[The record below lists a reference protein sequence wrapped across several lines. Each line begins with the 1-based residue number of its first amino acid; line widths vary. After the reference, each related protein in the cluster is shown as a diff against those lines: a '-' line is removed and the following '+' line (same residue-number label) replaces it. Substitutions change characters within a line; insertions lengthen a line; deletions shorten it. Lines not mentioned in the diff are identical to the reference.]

1 MMPSRPP
8 RLRRSAFR
16 FALPPSLGTDA
27 AAGRA
32 GRLQEALS
40 KQMER
45 PVEVAVMSSY
55 AELAREVLGGAS
67 DAAWGPPYVCARL
80 EAMGVRAVARGI
92 RKGSSGYRAALVAR
106 AEAGLTL
113 ETLSGK
119 AAVWVD
125 KESAGGHLLALSLLR
140 ARGLDPAKL
149 FFSQS
154 FAGSYRAAL
163 EQLLSGRADVTS
175 VFANSTEEG
184 SAVLGAEEILPG
196 TAAQL
201 AVLAWSEEI
210 PNDGV
215 LVAPEADPGAAFAL
229 EQSLLT
235 MELEDDGP
243 EVLQD
248 VFSVE
253 RFESAPPLGYRAL
266 YRVAMASL

>member
-16 FALPPSLGTDA
+16 FALPPSLGKDA
-27 AAGRA
+27 AEGRA
-32 GRLQEALS
+32 ARLQEALS
-40 KQMER
+40 KHMER
-45 PVEVAVMSSY
+45 PVEVTVMSSY
-55 AELAREVLGGAS
+55 AELAREVLGGTS

-92 RKGSSGYRAALVAR
+92 RRGSSGYRAALVAR
-106 AEAGLTL
+106 ADAGLAL
-113 ETLSGK
+113 DSLAGK
-119 AAVWVD
+119 TAVWVD
-125 KESAGGHLLALSLLR
+125 RESAGGHLLALSLLR
-140 ARGLDPAKL
+140 AKGLDPAKL
-149 FFSQS
+149 FFAQS

-163 EQLLSGRADVTS
+163 EQLLGGRADVSS
-175 VFANSTEEG
+175 VFAHLSEEG
-184 SAVLGAEEILPG
+184 TQVLGAEEVLPG
-196 TAAQL
+196 SSAQL
-201 AVLAWSEEI
+201 SVLALSDEI

-235 MELEDDGP
+235 LELEDDGA
-243 EVLQD
+243 ELLKD
-248 VFSVE
+248 VFSVD